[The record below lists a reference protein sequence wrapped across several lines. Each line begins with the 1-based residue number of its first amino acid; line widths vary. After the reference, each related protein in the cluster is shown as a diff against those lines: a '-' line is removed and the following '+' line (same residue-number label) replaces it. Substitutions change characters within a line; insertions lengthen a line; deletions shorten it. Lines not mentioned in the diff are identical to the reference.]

1 MVSQGRPLPR
11 PAGWGGADTAPS
23 WGAFGSSRP
32 APRYL
37 LLRLRPR
44 PVWLSGAPLC
54 SAPTVGGRPCLGLR
68 MLILGPETHLPRM
81 PGEASPRPRHVPL
94 QVGLSL
100 RSWPG
105 PQLRPHPEASFEPRA
120 LSGQGRPCWEA
131 TGRSRRTPDHRPG
144 DWARPHA
151 SPGDSRGKIRLQS
164 KQASR

>member
-1 MVSQGRPLPR
+1 MSGDSAARDGEPR
-11 PAGWGGADTAPS
+11 PPPSPSRRVGWGRHGSFLGGLRQFSSCPQVPAAEAEAQAS
-23 WGAFGSSRP
+23 VAEWGSP
-32 APRYL
+32 L
-37 LLRLRPR
+37 LGPH
-44 PVWLSGAPLC
+44 C
-54 SAPTVGGRPCLGLR
+54 GGRPCLGLR

-151 SPGDSRGKIRLQS
+151 SPGGQQRED
-164 KQASR
+164 